1 MRANDKETQNPLKDN
16 DMNSQKNQGSTYNS
30 SYKGVLKNEIFQQLR
45 LVIPILIG
53 QLSTSLLG
61 LIDTVMA
68 SSLGISDLAAISLGC
83 SFWIPLSLLS
93 IGICLGLSPIVAS
106 LLGQNE
112 PEDIP
117 KYAHN
122 ALFPLMIITL
132 ISMIALLV
140 LPGYL
145 LGLTDLE
152 PEIISKAKSYIN
164 LIVLAF
170 PGMSLYHLMKN
181 TAEGVMV
188 AVPTM
193 IIGIVS
199 VILNI
204 PLNYIF
210 MYGKLGIPAM
220 GAVGCGVATAIITWT
235 AFVIILLFCRYSG
248 KLKEFHIL
256 GRKEVADF
264 AIIKHIFKI
273 GFPISIA
280 LLIENF
286 TYYFFGYATAHL
298 GSSYTAAHQIAS
310 IVSVMVFMLP
320 VAVST
325 AEAIRI
331 SNNLAVGSKSKAIL
345 SVKASAVIAHAMII
359 PVGLCIFIFRHRI
372 IDFFTDD
379 PNLHALA
386 APLFWAILAFQVQD
400 SIFGVG
406 LGILRGF
413 KDTKNLML
421 INFAILWC
429 ASAPLGY
436 LVGFTD
442 FFGRKYGLYGLW
454 GVIVFCYW
462 SLTLAFAVR
471 SIYLFRHHK
480 FRIYRY

>member
-1 MRANDKETQNPLKDN
+1 MDS
-16 DMNSQKNQGSTYNS
+16 NSNKAPMYNSTY
-30 SYKGVLKNEIFQQLR
+30 KGSLKKEIMQQLH
-45 LVIPILIG
+45 LAIPILIG

-61 LIDTVMA
+61 FIDTIMA
-68 SSLGISDLAAISLGC
+68 SNLGMTDLAAIAVGC
-83 SFWIPLSLLS
+83 SFWIPFSLLC
-93 IGICLGLSPIVAS
+93 IGLCLGLSPIIAQ
-106 LLGQNE
+106 LLGQNN
-112 PEDIP
+112 PEEIP
-117 KYAHN
+117 KYTHN
-122 ALFPLMIITL
+122 ALFPLMIVTAF
-132 ISMIALLV
+132 SMIFLLIMPSFMLKYTNLGPEV
-140 LPGYL
+140 IDKAVKYIDLVVIALPGL
-145 LGLTDLE
+145 
-152 PEIISKAKSYIN
+152 
-164 LIVLAF
+164 
-170 PGMSLYHLMKN
+170 SLYHLLKN

-188 AVPTM
+188 AIPTM
-193 IIGIVS
+193 IIGLVS
-199 VILNI
+199 VLMNI

-286 TYYFFGYATAHL
+286 TYYFFGYATAHI

-386 APLFWAILAFQVQD
+386 APLFWAVLAFQVQD

-471 SIYLFRHHK
+471 SIYLLRHHK